1 MYGGHVTM
9 NDTLAVGDGTKSRWT
24 DREKS
29 VTFDIKADE
38 GDYLADLTL
47 LVNLIQVQ

>member
-1 MYGGHVTM
+1 MTM
-9 NDTLAVGDGTKSRWT
+9 NDTLTVSDGTESRWT

-47 LVNLIQVQ
+47 LVNLLQ